1 MASTT
6 TAGFLRSFLAYNAAR
21 VHQIFVMVIRNGL
34 SVLVY
39 SAAEDG
45 MCQIISGSLHIA
57 SSVNEMMRM
66 LCSSHRIQHNGKITA
81 GWILHTNRNIHT
93 AGCETML
100 LIFYGTCTY
109 CFIGKDIIQVAA
121 VFRVKHFISR
131 RESCFLHNSHMHLT
145 DRNNSGKKV
154 RSFVRVRL
162 MEHSFVTVACSTWLI
177 GINSWDDHQFV
188 RYFIRNCFQSAHI
201 FADSIFVISRTRSYK
216 DDKFI

>member
-1 MASTT
+1 MS
-6 TAGFLRSFLAYNAAR
+6 
-21 VHQIFVMVIRNGL
+21 
-34 SVLVY
+34 
-39 SAAEDG
+39 
-45 MCQIISGSLHIA
+45 QIISGSLHIA

-66 LCSSHRIQHNGKITA
+66 LSSSHRVQHNRKITA

-154 RSFVRVRL
+154 RSFIRVWL
-162 MEHSFVTVACSTWLI
+162 VKHSLVAVTGSTRFIGVNPWNDQNFVFDLFLDLAETQKIVT
-177 GINSWDDHQFV
+177 
-188 RYFIRNCFQSAHI
+188 
-201 FADSIFVISRTRSYK
+201 DSIFIVSRAWT
-216 DDKFI
+216 DDCEKFI